1 MNYESVFDDYIETH
15 NLSSDTFA
23 VDTFIK
29 DIGYLN
35 FFNDI
40 TRRCLGEIKSA
51 KREPTKTSGA
61 LVYMPN
67 AVKDKLVQGFDV
79 VYVTQLY
86 YSIIAKGDMKFNYP
100 NYEQFLRELVALRIE
115 LKKRY
120 AGSKDGNDALKNILI
135 KIYMN
140 TIYGML
146 DKPESLVHSQIE
158 NPREFVIETSK
169 KVMLTLVSFF
179 LNKSM
184 PIYYMDTDE
193 IFVPHMDSKT
203 KVDLTAFFE
212 KECRE
217 YIDTTLSTVTV
228 DDNERNMC
236 AYILAKKKLIRA
248 PSHGSK
254 VQGLDIVNNDTTL
267 LQNKKFFG
275 RNYKDVFPEYA
286 LWA

>member
-1 MNYESVFDDYIETH
+1 MNYESVFDNYIEKH
-15 NLSSDTFA
+15 NLTNETF
-23 VDTFIK
+23 VIDTFIK
-29 DIGYLN
+29 DVGYLN

-40 TRRCLGEIKSA
+40 TRECLGEVEPTNRA
-51 KREPTKTSGA
+51 PTKTSGA
-61 LVYMPN
+61 LVYMPDS
-67 AVKDKLVQGFDV
+67 VKDKLVQGFDV
-79 VYVTQLY
+79 LYVTQLY
-86 YSIIAKGDMKFNYP
+86 YGIIAKGDMKFNYP
-100 NYEQFLRELVALRIE
+100 NYEQFLKELVALRIE

-120 AGSKDGNDALKNILI
+120 AESKDGNDALKNILI

-140 TIYGML
+140 IIYGML
-146 DKPESLVHSQIE
+146 DKPESLVNSQIE

-193 IFVPHMDSKT
+193 IFVPHMDQKT
-203 KVDLTAFFE
+203 KADLAAFFE
-212 KECRE
+212 KECKE
-217 YIDTTLSTVTV
+217 YIDTTLSTVAV
-228 DDNERNMC
+228 DDNEQNMC

-248 PSHGSK
+248 PSSGSK
-254 VQGLDIVNNDTTL
+254 AQGLDTVSIDATL

-275 RNYKDVFPEYA
+275 RNYKEIFPEYA

>member
-15 NLSSDTFA
+15 KLSNDTFV

-40 TRRCLGEIKSA
+40 TRQCLGEIKTA

-61 LVYMPN
+61 LVYMPD
-67 AVKDKLVQGFDV
+67 AVKDKLVQNFDV
-79 VYVTQLY
+79 LYVTQLY
-86 YSIIAKGDMKFNYP
+86 YGIIAKGDMKFNYP
-100 NYEQFLRELVALRIE
+100 NYEEFLKELVALRLE

-120 AGSKDGNDALKNILI
+120 VESKDGDDALKNILI

-140 TIYGML
+140 IIYGML
-146 DKPESLVHSQIE
+146 DKPESLVNSQIE

-193 IFVPHMDSKT
+193 IFVPHMDEKIRD
-203 KVDLTAFFE
+203 DLTAFFE
-212 KECRE
+212 KECKE

-228 DDNERNMC
+228 DDNEQNMC

-248 PSHGSK
+248 PSNGSK
-254 VQGLDIVNNDTTL
+254 TQGLDSVNNDTAL

-275 RNYKDVFPEYA
+275 RNYKEIFPEYA